1 MKRLSDKVMRFLCT
15 KRFMPKKLRVFKPS
29 MCFVDSGAQVKIDKY
44 LYFNRQWDNQRMLR
58 NIMVGSL
65 YVGKDASLEVD
76 AFDVYA
82 GSRINV
88 NRGAKLSLGSGYMNH
103 GCVIDCFSSISIGHG
118 VAISERVVI
127 RDADNHTIQ
136 SVSTPTQREQLG
148 AAKPSMAPIVI
159 QDHVWIGMNV
169 IVLKGVT
176 IGEGA
181 VVAAGSLV
189 NKDVPPRCLVGGVP
203 ARVVK
208 SDINWC

>member
-1 MKRLSDKVMRFLCT
+1 MKKLSDKALRFLCT

-29 MCFVDSGAQVKIDKY
+29 MCFVDSGAHVKIDKY
-44 LYFNRQWDNQRMLR
+44 LNFNRQWDNQRMLR
-58 NIMVGSL
+58 NKMAGSL
-65 YVGKDASLEVD
+65 YVGKGASLEVD

-88 NRGAKLSLGSGYMNH
+88 NDGAKLSLGSGYMNH
-103 GCVIDCFSSISIGHG
+103 ECVIDCFSAISIGHG
-118 VAISERVVI
+118 VVISERVVI

-136 SVSTPTQREQLG
+136 SVATETASEQISAEKSST
-148 AAKPSMAPIVI
+148 APVVI

-169 IVLKGVT
+169 MVLKGVT

-189 NKDVPPRCLVGGVP
+189 NKDVPPHSLVAGVP
-203 ARVVK
+203 AKVMKTNV
-208 SDINWC
+208 SWS